1 MRRFMIFR
9 SIAVPLLLLAISNA
23 ALADDV
29 LPPDAAV
36 AAPIDWSGLYVGA
49 HGGAG
54 RSSTNWGFPFTQY
67 YNFGLP
73 PGQSFSTDPDGGLYG
88 GHVLLNLQRGP
99 IVAGLEVSFSG
110 ADLTHERI
118 GAVASIYPADRFD
131 TGIDNLT
138 TISARLGFAISNVLL
153 YAKGG
158 YATADVTHAALSGP
172 PGAGVA
178 IDKEAA
184 QNGRIVGGG
193 IEYMLGT
200 RVVLGLEYNFIKL
213 DDERQQ
219 TTTTGTQPGLPITI
233 DSDDIALH
241 AVMARVS
248 LRLGAEPQVAEPL
261 K

>member
-1 MRRFMIFR
+1 MIFR
-9 SIAVPLLLLAISNA
+9 SIAVPLLMLGMAS
-23 ALADDV
+23 
-29 LPPDAAV
+29 AAV
-36 AAPIDWSGLYVGA
+36 ADEALPPPAADANPLDWSGLYVGV
-49 HGGAG
+49 HGGAA
-54 RSSTNWGFPFTQY
+54 RSSTDWGFPFTQY

-73 PGQSFSTDPDGGLYG
+73 AGQSFSTDPDGGLYG
-88 GHVLLNLQRGP
+88 GHVLLNLQRGRV
-99 IVAGLEVSFSG
+99 VAGLEVSFSG
-110 ADLTHERI
+110 GDLADERI
-118 GAVASIYPADRFD
+118 GAVASIYPADRFE

-138 TISARLGFAISNVLL
+138 TISGRLGFAFRDVLL

-158 YATADVTHAALSGP
+158 FATADVTHSALSGP

-178 IDKEAA
+178 AEKEAA
-184 QNGRIVGGG
+184 QNGRILGGG

-200 RVVLGLEYNFIKL
+200 RVVLGLEYNFVKL
-213 DDERQQ
+213 DDERER

-248 LRLGAEPQVAEPL
+248 LRLGAEPSVAEPL